1 VFSDIVMP
9 GAVSGI
15 ELAEIVRSRFP
26 AMRIMLATGY
36 SERRVETAGIRTL
49 AKPYAV
55 ETLVTALNEE
65 LYGAQGPADAEPAH
79 RVH

>member
-1 VFSDIVMP
+1 
-9 GAVSGI
+9 
-15 ELAEIVRSRFP
+15 
-26 AMRIMLATGY
+26 MRIMLATGY

-55 ETLVTALNEE
+55 ETLVAALNEE
-65 LYGAQGPADAEPAH
+65 LYGVAPPADAEPAR